1 MKRLLP
7 GFVILLVLLAS
18 CSAPAVKKD
27 TPVDSVFDSLKPLEV
42 IFPIDTV
49 EPAGDSLYKAIRKQK
64 LVMQNGDS
72 ICQDELTG
80 KVYAVN
86 FFFTSCKT
94 ICPKMTN
101 YLTYVQRFYKNE
113 PRFGMVSFSVDPE
126 RDSVPAMEAY
136 AKLHGIEQAN
146 WKLLTG
152 NKKVIYGLARY
163 SYRVDAGK
171 GDGGPEDFIHSEQV
185 VLVDAQRKIRGYYDG
200 TDSLELNR
208 MIDDIGTLLNG
219 KK

>member
-7 GFVILLVLLAS
+7 GLAILLVLLAS

-27 TPVDSVFDSLKPLEV
+27 TPVDSVYDSLKPLEV

-64 LVMQNGDS
+64 LVSQNSDS
-72 ICQDELTG
+72 ICQDDLTG

-86 FFFTSCKT
+86 FFFTNCKT

-126 RDSVPAMEAY
+126 RDDVKALLNY
-136 AKLHGIEQAN
+136 ANVHGVEKEKWQ
-146 WKLLTG
+146 LLTG

-208 MIDDIGTLLNG
+208 MIDDIGILLNG